1 ICSSRR
7 FWRSFSPLSLVK
19 STPSKKM
26 FPEVTGNNW
35 VISRPSVDFPQPDSP
50 TRPTVSP
57 GKTSKLTRSTALTL
71 APRPAGKC
79 LTTSS
84 ARSSGAR
91 SGTRFTVAGQGPAHR
106 HPAGRVLVGAD
117 VHQGRIVVKAA
128 LDAEPAAG
136 MEAAAPRR
144 LDQVRWQALDREQ
157 PVLAVGIQ
165 ARD

>member
-84 ARSSGAR
+84 PRSSGTR
-91 SGTRFTVAGQGPAHR
+91 SGTRFTIARQCPPHR
-106 HPAGRVLVGAD
+106 HPAGGILVRPD
-117 VHQGRIVVKAA
+117 VHQERIIMKAA
-128 LDAEPAAG
+128 LDPEPAARV
-136 MEAAAPRR
+136 EAAALRR
-144 LDQVRWQALDREQ
+144 LDQVGRKALDREQ
-157 PVLAVGIQ
+157 SVLAVGIQ